1 MVGVN
6 AAGIKCKMDSLDDI
20 LKRLKPQIWSIQ
32 ETKLKPNEKLK
43 SEVINNFQVYYLNR
57 QNSQGG
63 GLAIGIDKDIESTL
77 KREGNDE
84 IEALAVQIVVGNVP
98 IKMIVGYGPQ
108 ENSLKEKKEKFEDFL
123 KRRQTKLSFWA
134 MGW

>member
-43 SEVINNFQVYYLNR
+43 SEVINKFQVYYLNR

-84 IEALAVQIVVGNVP
+84 IEALAVQIVVGNV
-98 IKMIVGYGPQ
+98 
-108 ENSLKEKKEKFEDFL
+108 
-123 KRRQTKLSFWA
+123 LSK
-134 MGW
+134 